1 MSKGKGGRLQLL
13 TSLFGAD
20 GLNSRN
26 ARLVDDY
33 LKTAGVSPRTAFV
46 AEQVATNRNVQA
58 ALDAA
63 DAAGMGGEY
72 KVLAE
77 VAGGFDAMPPPRA
90 AAEAPRDPSFEQR
103 LATDPAIQARI
114 GEISPGFQSRMGR
127 GEVTADEVMEVL
139 GFGPLNPKPTPP
151 LPDGMPRMPAPDT
164 PSPLG
169 ERVARQ
175 RDLAGRLGSDA
186 PPPQYT
192 PPDPTS
198 QAFVQGPAGYSHR
211 VGVRPSQSGIG
222 AGRMDD
228 AEAAAALLAPPPP
241 RDLGTSLADTGAL
254 GPMVRD
260 VFGVP
265 GFARSRQ
272 VGTQGGGRLLGD
284 VSGPS
289 ADLSVQVAG
298 PGGMRSD
305 VLPGSGVVGDM
316 PVGRAG
322 DVMGPGALDVDVVTP
337 AGRAT
342 IDDAVGPAG
351 TWEGRVNRRGSQVT
365 GEEVVA
371 GPMDI
376 PPAAV
381 DAVDV
386 PAPGPRQAPALTGTD
401 IPDTRMATAEE
412 LFEARNAA
420 ARAQRAAARAADV
433 TVMTPEQ
440 RVRAR
445 NILLGQAGAG
455 TAAAL
460 GLYALQPG
468 DELDDPPPLDVASP
482 DELVDDAVKAAVEDL
497 VLENDLDVPEVEF
510 DPIQL
515 LGPGEPA
522 AQQAAL
528 PPAEEMFEDVP
539 EAMQPM
545 VGEPVG
551 IPRSDVPA
559 YRRLMEIRELLQR
572 GGDEEQIRNNPRY
585 ADLDDYQRERA
596 ILRGRDLGNRR
607 DRVRM
612 AGILSQGGRLPYG
625 PAAAAG
631 DRFLRMDPQ
640 EQQDFLAAGGFNPM
654 ARGPMQDMAAR
665 QQHRRRMEEVAA
677 LGQNQVNVANAQGEW
692 GVRGAQV
699 GADAQLGVAGINR
712 QVAERG
718 QDANE
723 RIATADRAVKFQDLE
738 RQLATTNAT
747 LQQAAREGNANRA
760 AAARTEVARINA
772 RMRELAAAERQTTET
787 NQSRE
792 RVARMGN
799 PEPLDPLDAVDRS
812 ATALAIPKLNEIVG
826 RERSRGASRAQARA
840 AIKRDSVAALA
851 SEQEIARVLDRV
863 YPK

>member
-1 MSKGKGGRLQLL
+1 MSATGGRLGLL
-13 TSLFGAD
+13 TDIFGKFGGKRASVLASMAD
-20 GLNSRN
+20 ADPSI
-26 ARLVDDY
+26 ARAVD
-33 LKTAGVSPRTAFV
+33 
-46 AEQVATNRNVQA
+46 A
-58 ALDAA
+58 ALASDTPNRAVAQLVADKNIGKALEAALLA
-63 DAAGMGGEY
+63 DAR
-72 KVLAE
+72 
-77 VAGGFDAMPPPRA
+77 RA
-90 AAEAPRDPSFEQR
+90 AQP
-103 LATDPAIQARI
+103 ATTDQ
-114 GEISPGFQSRMGR
+114 
-127 GEVTADEVMEVL
+127 VMEGL
-139 GFGPLNPKPTPP
+139 GFG
-151 LPDGMPRMPAPDT
+151 
-164 PSPLG
+164 SVE
-169 ERVARQ
+169 ERVQRKLAADPATGTGGWRQDFADNLDVLPAELRARVEAGDPNASAEAYQ
-175 RDLAGRLGSDA
+175 WLATAGNPQKLRRQARVEPVAEDLAGRLGSDA

-198 QAFVQGPAGYSHR
+198 QSFVQGPAGYSHR

-222 AGRMDD
+222 TGLMDD

-254 GPMVRD
+254 GPGVREA
-260 VFGVP
+260 FGVP
-265 GFARSRQ
+265 GLARSRQ

-305 VLPGSGVVGDM
+305 VLPGTGVVGDM

-351 TWEGRVNRRGSQVT
+351 AWEGRVNRRGSQVT

-371 GPMDI
+371 APMDI

-386 PAPGPRQAPALTGTD
+386 PAPGPRQAPALTGAD
-401 IPDTRMATAEE
+401 IPDTRMATPEE

-440 RVRAR
+440 LRHAR
-445 NILLGQAGAG
+445 NRQLGAGAAG
-455 TAAAL
+455 AATAL
-460 GLYALQPG
+460 GLYALQPR

-497 VLENDLDVPEVEF
+497 VLENDLDVPGVEF
-510 DPIQL
+510 DPIEL
-515 LGPGEPA
+515 AGGGAPA
-522 AQQAAL
+522 AQPFAL
-528 PPAEEMFEDVP
+528 PPAEELLEDVP

-625 PAAAAG
+625 QAAAAG
-631 DRFLRMDPQ
+631 DRYLRMDPQ
-640 EQQDFLAAGGFNPM
+640 EQQDFLAAGGFSPM

-699 GADAQLGVAGINR
+699 GADAQLGVAGIQR
-712 QVAERG
+712 GVAERG

-723 RIATADRAVKFQDLE
+723 RIATADRAVKFQELGQ
-738 RQLATTNAT
+738 QLAIANAN
-747 LQQAAREGNANRA
+747 LQQAAREGNANRVA
-760 AAARTEVARINA
+760 TARTEAARINA
-772 RMRELAAAERQTTET
+772 KMRELAAAERQATEA

-799 PEPLDPLDAVDRS
+799 PEQLDPLEVIRRTAITTATPKMLELVGKAKTRGAAFAAIRGDPVASMAPADVIR
-812 ATALAIPKLNEIVG
+812 TALDQKFPK
-826 RERSRGASRAQARA
+826 
-840 AIKRDSVAALA
+840 
-851 SEQEIARVLDRV
+851 
-863 YPK
+863 